1 MADHD
6 DDDFDP
12 RCTCGT
18 GPGVDAHD
26 EHEYFCAV
34 YENGDPPLAPPRD
47 LEPPQ
52 EPAPDITSGGPGNP
66 PITDAD
72 ITEVV
77 VNIDLGDGSWTPQT
91 MGNPVQQ
98 TELDVTRF
106 GTKWVDG
113 LGEVEIS
120 EAPDEVMFVGS
131 DATIEVWRRPQPA
144 GELAEASL
152 VDADAVAEKSFVEG
166 VAFHRFREATD
177 VLLDH
182 LIATE
187 ATRASAEPGEI
198 LPAFGLGEPPLYEV
212 AAHAVQRETALQSAE
227 MYRRSMER
235 ERTS

>member
-1 MADHD
+1 MADH

-47 LEPPQ
+47 LEPP
-52 EPAPDITSGGPGNP
+52 EPKADADITSGGPGTP

-72 ITEVV
+72 ITETVV
-77 VNIDLGDGSWTPQT
+77 D
-91 MGNPVQQ
+91 
-98 TELDVTRF
+98 LDVSTLKGGPETESF
-106 GTKWVDG
+106 IVPTKWVDG
-113 LGEVEIS
+113 MGEIEIT
-120 EAPDEVMFVGS
+120 ETTPDEVVFVGS

-144 GELAEASL
+144 GVVAEASL
-152 VDADAVAEKSFVEG
+152 IDADAVAEKSFVEG

-198 LPAFGLGEPPLYEV
+198 LPAFGLGEPPLFEV

-235 ERTS
+235 EATP

>member
-1 MADHD
+1 MTEHD
-6 DDDFDP
+6 DDTQP
-12 RCTCGT
+12 I
-18 GPGVDAHD
+18 
-26 EHEYFCAV
+26 
-34 YENGDPPLAPPRD
+34 APHRD
-47 LEPPQ
+47 LEPP
-52 EPAPDITSGGPGNP
+52 EPPADADITSDGPGTP

-72 ITEVV
+72 ITETV
-77 VNIDLGDGSWTPQT
+77 IDLTPAETDQT
-91 MGNPVQQ
+91 KIHAAL
-98 TELDVTRF
+98 ESLDMAWLREAEKAPS
-106 GTKWVDG
+106 KWVDG
-113 LGEVEIS
+113 LGEIEVEIS

-235 ERTS
+235 ERTT

>member
-1 MADHD
+1 MD

-34 YENGDPPLAPPRD
+34 YENEDPPLAPPRD
-47 LEPPQ
+47 LEPP
-52 EPAPDITSGGPGNP
+52 EPKADADITSGGPGTP
-66 PITDAD
+66 PITDSD
-72 ITEVV
+72 ITETVV
-77 VNIDLGDGSWTPQT
+77 
-91 MGNPVQQ
+91 
-98 TELDVTRF
+98 ELDVTRF
-106 GTKWVDG
+106 GGPPTKWVDG
-113 LGEVEIS
+113 MGEVEIT

-144 GELAEASL
+144 GEVAEESL
-152 VDADAVAEKSFVEG
+152 VDADKAICLEFDRRLAAG
-166 VAFHRFREATD
+166 DPAGACAM
-177 VLLDH
+177 LLNH
-182 LIATE
+182 LTWTE
-187 ATRASAEPGEI
+187 ATRAAAEPGEI

-235 ERTS
+235 ETPT

>member
-1 MADHD
+1 MTDND
-6 DDDFDP
+6 DTTP
-12 RCTCGT
+12 I
-18 GPGVDAHD
+18 
-26 EHEYFCAV
+26 
-34 YENGDPPLAPPRD
+34 APARD

-52 EPAPDITSGGPGNP
+52 EPAPDITSGGPGTP

-72 ITEVV
+72 IEEVV
-77 VNIDLGDGSWTPQT
+77 VDLDGKIGLHMTWTEAPDPTPSQ
-91 MGNPVQQ
+91 
-98 TELDVTRF
+98 
-106 GTKWVDG
+106 WVDG
-113 LGEVEIS
+113 LGEVEIT

-131 DATIEVWRRPQPA
+131 DATIEVWRRPDPA
-144 GELAEASL
+144 GVVAEASL

-182 LIATE
+182 LLATE

-235 ERTS
+235 EPRP